1 MKINPYQAHIVLLV
15 SGNSVEDMQ
24 DHQANL
30 EQKYQ
35 DAVKDGILS
44 LVDAP
49 LADYAPKLKTLRC
62 TYCPQDSYAR
72 RYRRSKQNLDIAY
85 TLNAVTST
93 VHHTEFIMLLEDD
106 TGFQPGFGSA
116 LLEQL
121 MLSKPPAA
129 VAANQA
135 LAVPS
140 QQQQQR
146 PITWGRLQFG
156 FGCSGIVLHSSDA
169 NVYRQIHY
177 HFFDEKPCEAFN
189 FYQFLGDGNETVI
202 ENPTDGVNEQPTFL
216 QHLW

>member
-1 MKINPYQAHIVLLV
+1 
-15 SGNSVEDMQ
+15 
-24 DHQANL
+24 
-30 EQKYQ
+30 
-35 DAVKDGILS
+35 
-44 LVDAP
+44 
-49 LADYAPKLKTLRC
+49 
-62 TYCPQDSYAR
+62 
-72 RYRRSKQNLDIAY
+72 LDIAY

-121 MLSKPPAA
+121 MLSKPPAVA
-129 VAANQA
+129 AAANQA

-169 NVYRQIHY
+169 
-177 HFFDEKPCEAFN
+177 
-189 FYQFLGDGNETVI
+189 TV
-202 ENPTDGVNEQPTFL
+202 PTNTLLLF
-216 QHLW
+216 